1 MAAATPEELAEIR
14 RKQAAG
20 ICDIPGCEE
29 RGTSVL
35 KRCPEHSGIFAT
47 TNPLPAR
54 RHAPLQMHN
63 WKRYQ

>member
-1 MAAATPEELAEIR
+1 MAAATPEELADLR

-20 ICDIPGCEE
+20 ICTWLGCEE

-35 KRCPEHSGIFAT
+35 KRCPGHSGIFAT

-54 RHAPLQMHN
+54 RHAPLQMAT
-63 WKRYQ
+63 WKKYQ